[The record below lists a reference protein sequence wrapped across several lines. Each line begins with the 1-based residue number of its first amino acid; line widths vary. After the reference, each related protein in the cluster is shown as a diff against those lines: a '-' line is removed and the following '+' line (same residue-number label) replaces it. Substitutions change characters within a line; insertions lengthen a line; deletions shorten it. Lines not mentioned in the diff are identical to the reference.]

1 MLVLSRKKD
10 ESIVLDGQIE
20 IQVLKIKG
28 NTVRLGIKAPAHIK
42 VLRGELSPF
51 DVEVEIDKDEL
62 TSSELSK
69 EETKKE
75 ETKKG
80 ETKKGEGVNR
90 IFGAPLM
97 DRIPKET
104 VLPNPFANTTRR
116 GVTPCS
122 ATS

>member
-51 DVEVEIDKDEL
+51 DVEVEIEKDDL
-62 TSSELSK
+62 
-69 EETKKE
+69 
-75 ETKKG
+75 G
-80 ETKKGEGVNR
+80 EAECSASV
-90 IFGAPLM
+90 APLM
-97 DRIPKET
+97 HLLTQEPP
-104 VLPNPFANTTRR
+104 LPNPFAIANN
-116 GVTPCS
+116 
-122 ATS
+122 

>member
-51 DVEVEIDKDEL
+51 DVEVEIDKDQL
-62 TSSELSK
+62 KNSELMK
-69 EETKKE
+69 DETE
-75 ETKKG
+75 KG

-97 DRIPKET
+97 NRISKET
-104 VLPNPFANTTRR
+104 VLPNPFANATNR
-116 GVTPCS
+116 VATPCD